1 MSIKEKLLYFWND
14 TISEGTNR
22 KAVKRFMKA
31 NRLYHKGNKIF
42 QVIAMLMNNRNIKK
56 YNCEIYPQATIGEG
70 FYIPHCVGIVV
81 GSTTVLG
88 KNCTLY
94 PNVVFGSKLSP
105 NGKAPEGRRH
115 AIVGDNCVFGAN
127 SSIIGDISIGNN
139 VTVGAGA
146 VVTKDVPDN
155 AIVVGVN
162 KIIGYREKQ

>member
-1 MSIKEKLLYFWND
+1 MSFKDRLLYFWND

-22 KAVKRFMKA
+22 KAVKRFMMA
-31 NRLYHKGNKIF
+31 NRLYHKGGKLSMF
-42 QVIAMLMNNRNIKK
+42 VAMLINNKNIKK
-56 YNCEIYPQATIGEG
+56 YNCEIYPQATIGDG

-94 PNVVFGSKLSP
+94 PNVVFGAKLSP
-105 NGKAPEGRRH
+105 NGEVPEGRRH

-127 SSIIGDISIGNN
+127 SSIIGDITIGNN
-139 VTVGAGA
+139 VTVGAGS

-162 KIIGYREKQ
+162 KIIGYKD